1 MEDKLNI
8 VVQNLIKIMN
18 DKKLNKVSFANLI
31 GFPEAK
37 WNKIANG
44 KQRLS
49 VNELSIIAE
58 KLQVQEIDIFT
69 YPKKFRETDSRNED
83 IDAQLTIKLKENL
96 KQKVLE
102 MIFGN
107 KNMELLYR

>member
-1 MEDKLNI
+1 MESKLNI
-8 VVQNLIKIMN
+8 VVENLIKIMN

-49 VNELSIIAE
+49 VNELSIIADN
-58 KLQVQEIDIFT
+58 LQMQEIDIFT
-69 YPKKFRETDSRNED
+69 YPQKFRETGSRNEN
-83 IDAQLTIKLKENL
+83 IEAQLTIKLKETL
-96 KQKVLE
+96 KQQLLE

-107 KNMELLYR
+107 KNVELLYG